1 MAHALQLLKIVS
13 SLMLPIL
20 NFYNYLYK
28 YNSKEF
34 IKNMHMI
41 INSFS
46 SFLVINVLTEETTT
60 TTNKISHHICYFS
73 MLDVPNQ
80 IETNIITDY
89 YSQLLEMF

>member
-13 SLMLPIL
+13 SLMQPIL

-46 SFLVINVLTEETTT
+46 SFLVINVLAEETT
-60 TTNKISHHICYFS
+60 TTNKISHHICYSS

-80 IETNIITDY
+80 IRTNITTDY
-89 YSQLLEMF
+89 YSQSFEMFY